1 METFMKDN
9 GQMIRQMGKVSILIR
24 MGQNTQDNGRMINS
38 MDLALKNGW
47 MDKNMRDNI
56 EMVPKLVKVCLN
68 F

>member
-1 METFMKDN
+1 MKDN

-24 MGQNTQDNGRMINS
+24 MGQNTQDNGRMISS

-47 MDKNMRDNI
+47 MDKSMRDNI

>member
-1 METFMKDN
+1 MKDN